1 MDSLTTM
8 KTKTYRNFLIVRNK
22 LMSEKGYSPKEAS
35 EITHSIF
42 ENYLYDSTRTV
53 RHYYDKVLSREEFE
67 AQC

>member
-22 LMSEKGYSPKEAS
+22 LMSEKGYSPKESS
-35 EITHSIF
+35 EIAHLIF

-67 AQC
+67 AQ